1 MGRIGRV
8 ISADS
13 DLVRG
18 AFDGNRLLDLQ
29 QTISFNKVTDLC
41 RRSGGAKALS
51 HGVAIFGLYPGK
63 GFEKLMKQTGQAG
76 RAINHV
82 SGIWGDFIARSQYQD
97 IPASIVH
104 EAKRS
109 ILNVFGTAL
118 GAAREP
124 AVAAAIEV
132 LRPFSGP
139 PQATIIGRTECL
151 DVLSASFINALSAN
165 FFEFDDTHL
174 RTVIHPSA
182 PVVPPLLALAEL
194 RGLTGAQIIHACVLG
209 IEMEC
214 RLGNSVSPSHYSRGW
229 HITATCGVFGA
240 AAASAKLLDLGGG
253 QTANSI
259 GVAASLSAGLV
270 ENLTTGAKNVGVGN
284 AARNGVV
291 AALMAERG
299 YTAAPQALEG
309 TLGWALATGE
319 QVRIA
324 DLVVGLGENW
334 ELASNTYKPYPCGI
348 VVHPVID
355 ACFKL
360 RRKRGIRAVD
370 INTVTVA
377 GPALLAARADR
388 AVETERDAKVSVHHS
403 VATVFLFDA
412 AGLRE
417 YSSEM
422 VADPEVAAIRSKV
435 RVGVDLTIPM
445 GGARVSVHTV
455 GGEIVSEEVAY
466 AHGSQELP
474 MSDAELETKV
484 RNLAH
489 WGAKNCDVDHL
500 IEAIWNLDE
509 AANVS
514 TLMDRLRLS

>member
-1 MGRIGRV
+1 MG
-8 ISADS
+8 SQ
-13 DLVRG
+13 
-18 AFDGNRLLDLQ
+18 F
-29 QTISFNKVTDLC
+29 C
-41 RRSGGAKALS
+41 
-51 HGVAIFGLYPGK
+51 GLYPRK
-63 GFEKLMKQTGQAG
+63 DFEKLMEQTGRAG
-76 RAINHV
+76 TAINHV
-82 SGIWGDFIARSQYQD
+82 SGIWGEFIARSQYQD
-97 IPASIVH
+97 VPASTVH

-139 PQATIIGRTECL
+139 PQATIIGWPERL

-165 FFEFDDTHL
+165 IFEFDDTHL

-182 PVVPPLLALAEL
+182 PVVPPLFALAEL
-194 RGLTGAQIIHACVLG
+194 RGLSGVQIIHSYVLG
-209 IEMEC
+209 VEMEC
-214 RLGNSVSPSHYSRGW
+214 RLGNSVSPNHYSRGW

-240 AAASAKLLDLGGG
+240 AVASAKLLDLGSG

-259 GVAASLSAGLV
+259 GIAASLSAGLV

-309 TLGWALATGE
+309 ALGWALATGE
-319 QVRIA
+319 QARIA

-355 ACFKL
+355 ACFEL
-360 RRKRGIRAVD
+360 RRKRGIRAAD
-370 INTVTVA
+370 INSVTVA
-377 GPALLAARADR
+377 GPPLLVARADR
-388 AVETERDAKVSVHHS
+388 AVRTERDAKVSVHHS
-403 VATVFLFDA
+403 VATAFLFDA

-417 YSSEM
+417 YSSEL
-422 VADPEVAAIRSKV
+422 VVDPKVAAIRSKV
-435 RVGVDLTIPM
+435 RVVVDPAIPL
-445 GGARVSVHTV
+445 GGARVTVHTV
-455 GGEIVSEEVAY
+455 GGDVVSEEVAY
-466 AHGSQELP
+466 AQGSQELP
-474 MSDAELETKV
+474 MSDAQIETKV
-484 RNLAH
+484 RNLAD
-489 WGAKNCDVDHL
+489 WGAKDCDVDHL
-500 IEAIWNLDE
+500 IEAIWHLDE
-509 AANVS
+509 VADMSA
-514 TLMDRLRLS
+514 LMDRLRLS